1 MEVIDERETEN
12 LRKKDKRGEEK
23 ICIYSNIKKRKK
35 KEKNNAFLI
44 KDLSTI

>member
-23 ICIYSNIKKRKK
+23 ICIYSNIKKKKERKK
-35 KEKNNAFLI
+35 
-44 KDLSTI
+44 